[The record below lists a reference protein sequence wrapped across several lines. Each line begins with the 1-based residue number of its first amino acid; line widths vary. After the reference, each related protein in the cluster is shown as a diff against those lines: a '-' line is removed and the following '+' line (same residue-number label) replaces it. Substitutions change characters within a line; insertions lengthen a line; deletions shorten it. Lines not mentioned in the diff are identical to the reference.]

1 MKLNFRKTGTGEPLI
16 ILHGL
21 FGSADNWFS
30 ISKELE
36 KDYTLYLIDQR
47 NHGDS
52 PHSEDW
58 NYQVMAADLKEL
70 MDDQGIESAYLMG
83 HSMGGKT
90 AMAFALQFPEKV
102 KKLIVAD
109 ISPRYYPLHHQE
121 ILKGLNAIPVG
132 QIKSRKEADDILA
145 KYVSNIGIRQF
156 LLKSLGRNEAGG
168 FEWKV
173 NLKVITEKIDIVGDE
188 INSDRPFE
196 NPTLFMGGENS
207 DYIQESDK
215 ADISMLFPNSNIIY
229 IKNAGHWLHAEQ
241 PGAVIETVR
250 AFLG

>member
-30 ISKELE
+30 IAKELE

-58 NYQVMAADLKEL
+58 NYQLMATDLKEL

-121 ILKGLNAIPVG
+121 ILKGLNAIPVD

-173 NLKVITEKIDIVGDE
+173 NLKVITEKIEIVGDE

-241 PGAVIETVR
+241 PGPVIETVR

>member
-30 ISKELE
+30 IAKELE

-52 PHSEDW
+52 PHSEEW
-58 NYQVMAADLKEL
+58 NYQLMAADLKEL

-90 AMAFALQFPEKV
+90 AMAFALQIPEKV

-173 NLKVITEKIDIVGDE
+173 NLKVITEKIEIVGDE

>member
-30 ISKELE
+30 IAKELE
-36 KDYTLYLIDQR
+36 KYYTLYLIDQR